1 MFRLFLVAF
10 LFLGIANAEADE
22 GPPNRLISDAI
33 PAWRKLKAAEEHVN
47 FTMQERRWATENG
60 RSLDHWSKR
69 SRKRLVRDGSS
80 FLTMISSEGAAG
92 EGYFGANPHYLFQIS
107 RPAENAL
114 YSLRALDLEASGK
127 ARADLQRQL
136 VIFYSIAR
144 SRLFASIP
152 LDELVTDP
160 GFQLKRIEE
169 VSVDDLKC
177 LKVHFAGALAR
188 HKQTFLDS
196 WVILDPARDWSILRS
211 EAAFARFK
219 LNMENEYW
227 PESGG
232 VSWLRHC
239 KMTNTYPVEHIEENH
254 EYSFDKVEQAP
265 IPASTFL
272 LSSFG
277 MPEPNQPIAANY
289 RSTTHFWFIGAAMVL
304 FASALAVR
312 WAARRAD

>member
-1 MFRLFLVAF
+1 MFRPFLAAF

-33 PAWRKLKAAEEHVN
+33 PAWRKLKAAEEHGN
-47 FTMQERRWATENG
+47 FTMRERRWATENG
-60 RSLDHWSKR
+60 RPLDHWSKS
-69 SRKRLVRDGSS
+69 SRKRLVRDGPS
-80 FLTMISSEGAAG
+80 FLVMSSSEGATS
-92 EGYFGANPHYLFQIS
+92 EGYFGANPRYLFNVS
-107 RPAENAL
+107 RLADTAP
-114 YSLRALDLEASGK
+114 YVLRSLDLDTSGK

-136 VIFYSIAR
+136 VIFYTIAR

-160 GFQLKRIEE
+160 GFKLNRIEE
-169 VSVDDLKC
+169 VSDDGREC
-177 LKVHFAGALAR
+177 LKVHFSGALTR

-211 EAAFARFK
+211 EASFARFK
-219 LNMENEYW
+219 LTVENEYW

-232 VSWLRHC
+232 VSWLRRC
-239 KMTNTYPVEHIEENH
+239 QMTNTYPAEHVVENH
-254 EYSFDKVEQAP
+254 EYLFDKVEQAA

-277 MPEPNQPIAANY
+277 MPEPDRPVAAEY
-289 RSTTHFWFIGAAMVL
+289 RSKLHYWLIGGAVAMFAA
-304 FASALAVR
+304 AYALR
-312 WAARRAD
+312 RRGSRAA

>member
-1 MFRLFLVAF
+1 MFRLFLAAF

-22 GPPNRLISDAI
+22 IPPSRLTSDAI

-47 FTMQERRWATENG
+47 FTMETKKWATENG
-60 RSLDHWSKR
+60 RSLDHASKR
-69 SRKRLVRDGSS
+69 TRNRLVRDGSS
-80 FLTMISSEGAAG
+80 FLVKMSTEGAAS
-92 EGYFGANPHYLFQIS
+92 EGYFGANPRYLFNIN
-107 RPAENAL
+107 RPADTAP
-114 YSLRALDLEASGK
+114 YVLRSLDLEASDK

-136 VIFYSIAR
+136 IIFYSIAR
-144 SRLFASIP
+144 WRLFASIP

-160 GFQLKRIEE
+160 GFQLKSIEE
-169 VSVDDLKC
+169 VSVDGLKC
-177 LKVHFAGALAR
+177 VKVHFAGALAH

-211 EAAFARFK
+211 EASFARFK
-219 LNMENEYW
+219 LTVENEYW

-232 VSWLRHC
+232 VSWLRRC
-239 KMTNTYPVEHIEENH
+239 KMTNTYPAEHIEENT

-277 MPEPNQPIAANY
+277 MPEPDRPVAADY
-289 RSTTHFWFIGAAMVL
+289 RSKVHYWLIGGAVAMFAA
-304 FASALAVR
+304 AYALR
-312 WAARRAD
+312 RRASRAA